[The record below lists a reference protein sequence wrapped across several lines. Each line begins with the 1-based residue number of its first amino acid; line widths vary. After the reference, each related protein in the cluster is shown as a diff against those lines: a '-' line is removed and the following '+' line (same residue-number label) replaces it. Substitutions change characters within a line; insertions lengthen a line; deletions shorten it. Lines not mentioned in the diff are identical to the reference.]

1 MKKRLSL
8 FIIFL
13 LFSFFLFFFY
23 NQKKSSTDLWDII
36 PDKSTLIIELDEP
49 NSQWDKVLFELKES
63 KLINS
68 IKSIID
74 DYNDFDNFI
83 DGKLEE
89 YLRDNKLII
98 SYFNLSNKTL
108 EPVYLSYKKNLDE
121 DFIIENLKNKDYDIN
136 ERNLNGEIIFEAKK
150 NDKNHVFAFLDNIS
164 VYSTNSLIIED
175 IIRSI
180 SNSELIFK
188 KNNPSLFSQVKIKND
203 FGNIYLNLNDIQKI
217 LLNIFPQE
225 LFNNSLKSLPKKS
238 FFDIEMS
245 NGLVRMNGFSSKID
259 SNNFTNENQYDSIL
273 NFIPSNTILYTNM
286 SSEENNQNLISNRF
300 SKALIESLNSNTY
313 FEISIINIPDNL
325 KIKNKKEIDDDIYS
339 FNDKE
344 IFTAAKIKKTDVD
357 YHYFKYEKFM
367 IITENY
373 NSLKEVKSM
382 LINKDF
388 WIKNLNF
395 NKFQKQLNESHNS
408 LLVFNINKL
417 LPINNS
423 SIGLTSL
430 QLSKIQNKYYMSFNL
445 LETDTENYVVQE
457 ENSLN
462 EYLFKNNLSSKP
474 HIIFSHINN
483 KPEVIIQDEKNIVY
497 HLSNSLEPIWS
508 DSIEKIISKIFVI
521 DYYKNNKKQIVFAS
535 PNKIYGFDRKG
546 NSLIGFPFENPSKSP
561 IQHLNII
568 DYDKS
573 KRYRIISSHRNGEI
587 YFYDKNGKTL
597 NGWNPILMEDELVQA
612 PIHTRVRGKDYIII
626 LQKNGDIYV
635 KNRRG
640 INYKGFP
647 VKLDS
652 DLTNKIHLQSSS
664 NSAQSLL
671 EILSD
676 DGKLYKINLEGKIIS
691 SKDQYRN
698 EKDAKF
704 KMIQEA
710 SGKSPAIISYDNYNL
725 FKDENNINFKNIE
738 KLKFQFYNLSKN
750 ENFLV
755 LTDTTIKKSYFLDK
769 NLNYYVNPISNQNE
783 VSILDYGN
791 SIIIYKTLN
800 NSLSM
805 IELKK

>member
-8 FIIFL
+8 LIIFL
-13 LFSFFLFFFY
+13 LFSFFLFFFF

-203 FGNIYLNLNDIQKI
+203 FGNIYLNLKDIQKI

-300 SKALIESLNSNTY
+300 SKALIESLNSNTN

-408 LLVFNINKL
+408 LLVFDINKL

-430 QLSKIQNKYYMSFNL
+430 QLSKIQNKYYMSLNL

-725 FKDENNINFKNIE
+725 FKDENNINFKNIK

>member
-203 FGNIYLNLNDIQKI
+203 FGNIYLNLKDIQKI

-300 SKALIESLNSNTY
+300 SKALIESLNSNTN
-313 FEISIINIPDNL
+313 FEISIINIRDNL

-408 LLVFNINKL
+408 LLVFDINKL

-725 FKDENNINFKNIE
+725 FKDEKNINFKNIE

>member
-8 FIIFL
+8 LIIFL
-13 LFSFFLFFFY
+13 LFSFFLFFFF

-647 VKLDS
+647 VKLDN

>member
-36 PDKSTLIIELDEP
+36 PDKSTLIIELDDP
-49 NSQWDKVLFELKES
+49 NSQWDKILFELKES

-408 LLVFNINKL
+408 LLVFDINKL

-652 DLTNKIHLQSSS
+652 DLTNKIHFQSSS

>member
-408 LLVFNINKL
+408 LLVFDINKL

-664 NSAQSLL
+664 NSAKSLL

>member
-188 KNNPSLFSQVKIKND
+188 KNNTSLFSQVKIKND

-408 LLVFNINKL
+408 LLVFDINKL

>member
-203 FGNIYLNLNDIQKI
+203 FGNIYLNLKDIQKI

-325 KIKNKKEIDDDIYS
+325 KIKNKKKIDDDIYS

-408 LLVFNINKL
+408 LLVFDINKL

-430 QLSKIQNKYYMSFNL
+430 QLSKIQNKYYMSLNL

>member
-36 PDKSTLIIELDEP
+36 PDKSTLIIELDDP
-49 NSQWDKVLFELKES
+49 NSQWDKILFELKES

-74 DYNDFDNFI
+74 NYNDFDNFI

-408 LLVFNINKL
+408 LLVFDINKL

-430 QLSKIQNKYYMSFNL
+430 QLSKIQNKYYMSLNL
-445 LETDTENYVVQE
+445 LETDTENYMVQE

-652 DLTNKIHLQSSS
+652 DLTNKIYLQSSS
-664 NSAQSLL
+664 NSAKSLL

-755 LTDTTIKKSYFLDK
+755 LTDTSIKKTYFLDK

>member
-74 DYNDFDNFI
+74 DYNNFDNFI

-203 FGNIYLNLNDIQKI
+203 FGNIYLNLKDIQKI

>member
-1 MKKRLSL
+1 MKKKLSL

-13 LFSFFLFFFY
+13 LFFFFLFFFY

-49 NSQWDKVLFELKES
+49 NSQWDKILFELKES
-63 KLINS
+63 KFINS
-68 IKSIID
+68 IKPIID
-74 DYNDFDNFI
+74 DYNDFNNFI

-89 YLRDNKLII
+89 YLNNNKVII

-108 EPVYLSYKKNLDE
+108 KPVYLSYKKNLDE
-121 DFIIENLKNKDYDIN
+121 NFIIENLKNKGYDIN
-136 ERNLNGEIIFEAKK
+136 KRNLNGEIIFEAKK
-150 NDKNHVFAFLDNIS
+150 NDENHVFTFLDNIS
-164 VYSTNSLIIED
+164 AYSTNSLIIED

-203 FGNIYLNLNDIQKI
+203 FGNIYLNLKDIQKI
-217 LLNIFPQE
+217 LLNIFPQD
-225 LFNNSLKSLPKKS
+225 LFNNLLKSLPEKS

-245 NGLVRMNGFSSKID
+245 NGLVRMNGFSSKIH

-286 SSEENNQNLISNRF
+286 SSEGGNQNLISNRF

-313 FEISIINIPDNL
+313 FEVSIINISDNL

-344 IFTAAKIKKTDVD
+344 IFTAAKIENTDID
-357 YHYFKYEKFM
+357 YYYYKYDQFM

-395 NKFQKQLNESHNS
+395 NKFKKELNESHNS
-408 LLVFNINKL
+408 LLVFDINKL
-417 LPINNS
+417 LPINHSN
-423 SIGLTSL
+423 IGLASL
-430 QLSKIQNKYYMSFNL
+430 QLSKIENKYYMSLNL
-445 LETDTENYVVQE
+445 SETDIENYVVQE
-457 ENSLN
+457 ENSIN
-462 EYLFKNNLSSKP
+462 EYLFENNLSSKP
-474 HIIFSHINN
+474 YIIFSHINN

-535 PNKIYGFDRKG
+535 SNKIYGFDRKG

-573 KRYRIISSHRNGEI
+573 KRYRIISSHKNGEI

-626 LQKNGDIYV
+626 IQKNGNIYV

-647 VKLDS
+647 VKLDT
-652 DLTNKIHLQSSS
+652 DLTNKIHLRSSS
-664 NSAQSLL
+664 NSAKSLL

-676 DGKLYKINLEGKIIS
+676 DGKLYKINLEGKIVS

-698 EKDAKF
+698 EKNSKF

-710 SGKSPAIISYDNYNL
+710 SGKSPTIISYDNYNL
-725 FKDENNINFKNIE
+725 FKDENKINFKNIE

-755 LTDTTIKKSYFLDK
+755 LTDNAIKKSYFLDK
-769 NLNYYVNPISNQNE
+769 NLNYYINPISNQNE

-791 SIIIYKTLN
+791 SIILYKTLN

>member
-36 PDKSTLIIELDEP
+36 PDKSTLIIELDDP
-49 NSQWDKVLFELKES
+49 NSQWDKILFELKES

-203 FGNIYLNLNDIQKI
+203 FGNIYLNLKDIQKI

-259 SNNFTNENQYDSIL
+259 SNNFTNENQNDSIL

-300 SKALIESLNSNTY
+300 SKALIESLNSNTH

-408 LLVFNINKL
+408 LLVFDINKL

>member
-1 MKKRLSL
+1 MKKKLSL

-13 LFSFFLFFFY
+13 LFFFFLFFFY

-49 NSQWDKVLFELKES
+49 NSQWDKILFELKES
-63 KLINS
+63 KFINS
-68 IKSIID
+68 IKPIID
-74 DYNDFDNFI
+74 DYNDFNNFI

-89 YLRDNKLII
+89 YLNNNKVII

-108 EPVYLSYKKNLDE
+108 KPVYLSYKKNLDE
-121 DFIIENLKNKDYDIN
+121 NFIIENLKNKGYDIN
-136 ERNLNGEIIFEAKK
+136 KRNLNGEIIFEAKK
-150 NDKNHVFAFLDNIS
+150 NDENHVFTFLDNIS
-164 VYSTNSLIIED
+164 AYSTNSLIIED

-203 FGNIYLNLNDIQKI
+203 FGNIYLNLKDIQKI
-217 LLNIFPQE
+217 LLNIFPQD
-225 LFNNSLKSLPKKS
+225 LFNNSLKSLPEKS

-245 NGLVRMNGFSSKID
+245 NGLVRMNGFSSKIH

-286 SSEENNQNLISNRF
+286 SSEGGNQNMISNRF

-313 FEISIINIPDNL
+313 FEVSIINISDNL

-344 IFTAAKIKKTDVD
+344 IFTAAKIENTDID
-357 YHYFKYEKFM
+357 YYYYKYDQFM

-395 NKFQKQLNESHNS
+395 NKFKKELNESHNS
-408 LLVFNINKL
+408 LLVFDINKL
-417 LPINNS
+417 LPINHSN
-423 SIGLTSL
+423 IGLTSL
-430 QLSKIQNKYYMSFNL
+430 QLSKIENKYYMSLNL
-445 LETDTENYVVQE
+445 SETDIENYVVQE
-457 ENSLN
+457 ENSIN
-462 EYLFKNNLSSKP
+462 EYLFENNLSSKP
-474 HIIFSHINN
+474 YIIFSHINN

-535 PNKIYGFDRKG
+535 SNKIYGFDRKG

-573 KRYRIISSHRNGEI
+573 KRYRIISSHKNGEI

-626 LQKNGDIYV
+626 IQKNGNIYV

-647 VKLDS
+647 VKLDT
-652 DLTNKIHLQSSS
+652 DLTNKIHLRSSS
-664 NSAQSLL
+664 NSAKSLL

-676 DGKLYKINLEGKIIS
+676 DGKLYKINLEGKIVS

-698 EKDAKF
+698 EKDSKF

-710 SGKSPAIISYDNYNL
+710 SGKSPTIISYDNYNL
-725 FKDENNINFKNIE
+725 FKDENKINFKNIE

-755 LTDTTIKKSYFLDK
+755 LTDNAIKKSYFLDK
-769 NLNYYVNPISNQNE
+769 NLNYYINPISNQNE

-791 SIIIYKTLN
+791 SIILYKTLN

>member
-23 NQKKSSTDLWDII
+23 NKKKSSTDLWDII
-36 PDKSTLIIELDEP
+36 PDKSTLIIELDDP
-49 NSQWDKVLFELKES
+49 NSQWDKILFELKES

-225 LFNNSLKSLPKKS
+225 LFNNSLKTLPKKS

-408 LLVFNINKL
+408 LLVFDINKL

>member
-36 PDKSTLIIELDEP
+36 PDKSTLIIELDDP
-49 NSQWDKVLFELKES
+49 NSQWDKILFELKES

-203 FGNIYLNLNDIQKI
+203 FGNIYLNLKDIQKI

-259 SNNFTNENQYDSIL
+259 SNNFTNENQNDSIL

-286 SSEENNQNLISNRF
+286 SSEKNNQNLISNRF

-408 LLVFNINKL
+408 LLVFDINKL

-626 LQKNGDIYV
+626 LQKNGDIYL

-769 NLNYYVNPISNQNE
+769 NLNYYINPISNQNE

>member
-36 PDKSTLIIELDEP
+36 PDKSTLIIELDDP
-49 NSQWDKVLFELKES
+49 NSQWDKILFELKES

-203 FGNIYLNLNDIQKI
+203 FGNIYLNLKDIQKI

-259 SNNFTNENQYDSIL
+259 SNNFTNENQNDSIL

-408 LLVFNINKL
+408 LLVFDINKL

-664 NSAQSLL
+664 NSAKSLL

>member
-203 FGNIYLNLNDIQKI
+203 FGNIYLNLKDIQKI

-300 SKALIESLNSNTY
+300 SKALIESLNSNTH

-325 KIKNKKEIDDDIYS
+325 QIKNKKEIDDDIYS

-561 IQHLNII
+561 IHHLNII

>member
-36 PDKSTLIIELDEP
+36 PDKSTLIIELDDP
-49 NSQWDKVLFELKES
+49 NSQWDKILFELKES

-74 DYNDFDNFI
+74 DFNDFDNFI

-203 FGNIYLNLNDIQKI
+203 FGNIYLNLKDIQKI

-408 LLVFNINKL
+408 LLVLDINKL
-417 LPINNS
+417 LTINNS

-664 NSAQSLL
+664 NSAKSLL

-725 FKDENNINFKNIE
+725 FKDEKNINFKNIE

>member
-49 NSQWDKVLFELKES
+49 NSQWDKILFELKES

-136 ERNLNGEIIFEAKK
+136 ERKLNGEIIFEAKK

-203 FGNIYLNLNDIQKI
+203 FGNIYLNLKDIQKI

-408 LLVFNINKL
+408 LLVLDINKL

-561 IQHLNII
+561 IQYLNII

>member
-1 MKKRLSL
+1 MKKKLSL

-13 LFSFFLFFFY
+13 LFFFFLFFFY

-49 NSQWDKVLFELKES
+49 NSQWDKILFELKES
-63 KLINS
+63 KFINS
-68 IKSIID
+68 IKPIID
-74 DYNDFDNFI
+74 DYNDFNNFI

-89 YLRDNKLII
+89 YLNNNKVII

-108 EPVYLSYKKNLDE
+108 KPVYLSYKKNLDE
-121 DFIIENLKNKDYDIN
+121 NFIIENLKNKGYDIN
-136 ERNLNGEIIFEAKK
+136 KRNLNGEIIFEAKK
-150 NDKNHVFAFLDNIS
+150 NDENHVFTFLDNIS
-164 VYSTNSLIIED
+164 AYSTNSLIIED

-203 FGNIYLNLNDIQKI
+203 FGNIYLNLKDIQKI
-217 LLNIFPQE
+217 LLNIFPQD
-225 LFNNSLKSLPKKS
+225 LFNNSLKSLPEKS

-245 NGLVRMNGFSSKID
+245 NGLVRMNGFSSKIY
-259 SNNFTNENQYDSIL
+259 SNNFTYENQCDSIL

-286 SSEENNQNLISNRF
+286 SSEGGNQNMISNRF

-313 FEISIINIPDNL
+313 FEVSIINISDNL

-344 IFTAAKIKKTDVD
+344 IFTAAKIENTDID
-357 YHYFKYEKFM
+357 YYYYKYDQFM

-395 NKFQKQLNESHNS
+395 NKFKKELNESHNS
-408 LLVFNINKL
+408 LLVFDINKL
-417 LPINNS
+417 LPINHSN
-423 SIGLTSL
+423 IGLTSL
-430 QLSKIQNKYYMSFNL
+430 QLSKIENKYYMSLNL
-445 LETDTENYVVQE
+445 SETDIENYVVQE
-457 ENSLN
+457 ENSIN
-462 EYLFKNNLSSKP
+462 EYLFENNLSSKP
-474 HIIFSHINN
+474 YIIFSHINN

-508 DSIEKIISKIFVI
+508 DSIEKIISKLFVI

-535 PNKIYGFDRKG
+535 SNKIYGFDRKG

-573 KRYRIISSHRNGEI
+573 KRYRIISSHKNGEI

-626 LQKNGDIYV
+626 IQKNGNIYV

-647 VKLDS
+647 VKLDT
-652 DLTNKIHLQSSS
+652 DLTNKIHLRSSS
-664 NSAQSLL
+664 NSAKSLL

-676 DGKLYKINLEGKIIS
+676 DGKLYKINLEGKIVS

-698 EKDAKF
+698 EKDSKF

-710 SGKSPAIISYDNYNL
+710 SGKSPTIISYDNYNL
-725 FKDENNINFKNIE
+725 FKDENKINFKNIE

-755 LTDTTIKKSYFLDK
+755 LTDNAIKKSYFLDK
-769 NLNYYVNPISNQNE
+769 NLNYYINPISNQNE

-791 SIIIYKTLN
+791 SIILYKTLN

>member
-238 FFDIEMS
+238 FFDVEMS

-408 LLVFNINKL
+408 LLVFDINKL

-430 QLSKIQNKYYMSFNL
+430 QLSKIQNKYYMSLNL

-462 EYLFKNNLSSKP
+462 EYLFKNHLSSKP

-664 NSAQSLL
+664 NSAKSLL

>member
-1 MKKRLSL
+1 MKKKLSL

-13 LFSFFLFFFY
+13 LFFFFLFFFY

-49 NSQWDKVLFELKES
+49 NSQWDKILFELKES
-63 KLINS
+63 KFINS
-68 IKSIID
+68 IKPIID
-74 DYNDFDNFI
+74 DYNDFNNFI

-89 YLRDNKLII
+89 YLNNNKVII

-108 EPVYLSYKKNLDE
+108 KPVYLSYKKNLDE
-121 DFIIENLKNKDYDIN
+121 NFIIENLKNKGYDIN
-136 ERNLNGEIIFEAKK
+136 KRNLNGEIIFEAKK
-150 NDKNHVFAFLDNIS
+150 NDENHVFTFLDNIS
-164 VYSTNSLIIED
+164 AYSTNSLIIED

-203 FGNIYLNLNDIQKI
+203 FGNIYLNLKDIQKI
-217 LLNIFPQE
+217 LLNIFPQD
-225 LFNNSLKSLPKKS
+225 LFNNSLKSLPEKS

-245 NGLVRMNGFSSKID
+245 NGLVRMNGFSSKIH

-286 SSEENNQNLISNRF
+286 SSEGGNQNLISNRF

-313 FEISIINIPDNL
+313 FEVSIINISDNL

-344 IFTAAKIKKTDVD
+344 IFTAAKIENTDI
-357 YHYFKYEKFM
+357 YYYYYKYDQFM

-395 NKFQKQLNESHNS
+395 NKFKKELNESHNS
-408 LLVFNINKL
+408 LLVFDINKL
-417 LPINNS
+417 LPINHSN
-423 SIGLTSL
+423 IGLASL
-430 QLSKIQNKYYMSFNL
+430 QLSKIENKYYMSLNL
-445 LETDTENYVVQE
+445 SETDIKNYVVQE
-457 ENSLN
+457 ENSIN
-462 EYLFKNNLSSKP
+462 EYLFENNLSSKP
-474 HIIFSHINN
+474 YIIFSHINN

-535 PNKIYGFDRKG
+535 SNKIYGFDRKG

-573 KRYRIISSHRNGEI
+573 KRYRIISSHKNGEI

-626 LQKNGDIYV
+626 IQKNGNIYV

-647 VKLDS
+647 VKLDT
-652 DLTNKIHLQSSS
+652 DLTNKIHLRSSS
-664 NSAQSLL
+664 NSAKSLL

-676 DGKLYKINLEGKIIS
+676 DGKLYKINLEGKIVS

-698 EKDAKF
+698 EKNSKF

-710 SGKSPAIISYDNYNL
+710 SGKSPTIISYDNYNL
-725 FKDENNINFKNIE
+725 FKDENKINFKNIE

-755 LTDTTIKKSYFLDK
+755 LTDNGIKKSYFLDK
-769 NLNYYVNPISNQNE
+769 NLNYYINPISNQNE

-791 SIIIYKTLN
+791 SIILYKTLN

>member
-49 NSQWDKVLFELKES
+49 NSQWDKILFELKES

-408 LLVFNINKL
+408 LLVFDINKL

>member
-8 FIIFL
+8 LIIFL

-203 FGNIYLNLNDIQKI
+203 FGNIYLNLKDIQKI

-408 LLVFNINKL
+408 LLVFDINKL

>member
-36 PDKSTLIIELDEP
+36 PDKSTLIIELDDP
-49 NSQWDKVLFELKES
+49 NSQWDKILFELKES

-203 FGNIYLNLNDIQKI
+203 FGNIYLNLKDIQKI

-382 LINKDF
+382 LKNKDF

-408 LLVFNINKL
+408 LLVFDINKL

-430 QLSKIQNKYYMSFNL
+430 QLSKIQNKYYMSLNL

-626 LQKNGDIYV
+626 LQKNGDIYL

-647 VKLDS
+647 IKLDS

-664 NSAQSLL
+664 NSAKSLL

>member
-121 DFIIENLKNKDYDIN
+121 GFIIENLKNKDYDIN

-245 NGLVRMNGFSSKID
+245 NGLVRMNGFSSKIH
-259 SNNFTNENQYDSIL
+259 SNNFTYENQYDSIL

-286 SSEENNQNLISNRF
+286 SSEGGNQNMISNRF

-313 FEISIINIPDNL
+313 FEVSIINISDNL

-408 LLVFNINKL
+408 LLVFDINKL

-430 QLSKIQNKYYMSFNL
+430 QLSKIQNKYYMSLNL

-474 HIIFSHINN
+474 NIIFSHINN

-755 LTDTTIKKSYFLDK
+755 LTDTKIKKSYFLDK

>member
-8 FIIFL
+8 LIIFL
-13 LFSFFLFFFY
+13 LFSFFLFFFF

-36 PDKSTLIIELDEP
+36 PDKSTLIIELDDP
-49 NSQWDKVLFELKES
+49 NSQWDKILFELKES

-587 YFYDKNGKTL
+587 YFYNKNGKTL

>member
-1 MKKRLSL
+1 MKKKLSL

-13 LFSFFLFFFY
+13 LFFFFLFFFY

-49 NSQWDKVLFELKES
+49 NSQWDKILFELKES
-63 KLINS
+63 KFINS
-68 IKSIID
+68 IKPIID
-74 DYNDFDNFI
+74 DYNDFNNFI

-89 YLRDNKLII
+89 YLNNNKVII

-108 EPVYLSYKKNLDE
+108 KPVYLSYKKNLDE
-121 DFIIENLKNKDYDIN
+121 NFIIENLKNKGYDIN
-136 ERNLNGEIIFEAKK
+136 KRNLNGEIIFEAKK
-150 NDKNHVFAFLDNIS
+150 NDENHVFTFLDNIS
-164 VYSTNSLIIED
+164 AYSTNSLIIED

-188 KNNPSLFSQVKIKND
+188 KNNLSLFSQVKIKND
-203 FGNIYLNLNDIQKI
+203 FGNIYLNLKDIQKI
-217 LLNIFPQE
+217 LLNIFPQD
-225 LFNNSLKSLPKKS
+225 LFNNSLKSLPEKS

-245 NGLVRMNGFSSKID
+245 NGLVRMNGFSSKIH

-286 SSEENNQNLISNRF
+286 SSEGGNQNLISNRF

-313 FEISIINIPDNL
+313 FEVSIINIPDNL

-344 IFTAAKIKKTDVD
+344 VFTAAKIENTDID
-357 YHYFKYEKFM
+357 YYYYKYDQFM

-395 NKFQKQLNESHNS
+395 NKFKKELNESHNS
-408 LLVFNINKL
+408 LLVFDINKL
-417 LPINNS
+417 LPINHSN
-423 SIGLTSL
+423 IGLASL
-430 QLSKIQNKYYMSFNL
+430 QLSKIENKYYMSLNL
-445 LETDTENYVVQE
+445 SETDIENYVVQE
-457 ENSLN
+457 ENSIN
-462 EYLFKNNLSSKP
+462 EYLFENNLSSKP
-474 HIIFSHINN
+474 YIIFSHINN

-508 DSIEKIISKIFVI
+508 DSIEKIISKLFVI

-535 PNKIYGFDRKG
+535 SNKIYGFDRKG

-573 KRYRIISSHRNGEI
+573 KRYRIISSHKNGEI

-626 LQKNGDIYV
+626 IQKNGNIYV

-647 VKLDS
+647 VKLDT
-652 DLTNKIHLQSSS
+652 DLTNKIHLRSSS
-664 NSAQSLL
+664 NSAKSLL

-676 DGKLYKINLEGKIIS
+676 DGKLYKINLEGKIVS

-698 EKDAKF
+698 EKNSKF

-710 SGKSPAIISYDNYNL
+710 SGKSPTIISYDNYNL
-725 FKDENNINFKNIE
+725 FKDENKINFKNIE

-755 LTDTTIKKSYFLDK
+755 LTDNAIKKSYFLDK
-769 NLNYYVNPISNQNE
+769 NLNYYINPISNQNE
-783 VSILDYGN
+783 VSILDYSN
-791 SIIIYKTLN
+791 SIILYKTLN

>member
-36 PDKSTLIIELDEP
+36 PDKSTLIIELDDP
-49 NSQWDKVLFELKES
+49 NSQWDKILFELKES

-313 FEISIINIPDNL
+313 FEISIINISDNL

-408 LLVFNINKL
+408 LLVFDINKL

-457 ENSLN
+457 ENFLN

-521 DYYKNNKKQIVFAS
+521 NYYKNNKKQIVFAS

>member
-49 NSQWDKVLFELKES
+49 NSQWDKILFELKES

-68 IKSIID
+68 LKSIID

-203 FGNIYLNLNDIQKI
+203 FGNIYLNLKDIQKI

-300 SKALIESLNSNTY
+300 SKALIESLNSNTN

-325 KIKNKKEIDDDIYS
+325 QIKNKKEIDDDIYS

-344 IFTAAKIKKTDVD
+344 IFTAAKIKKTNVD

-408 LLVFNINKL
+408 LLVLDINKL

-430 QLSKIQNKYYMSFNL
+430 QLSKIQNKYYMSLNL

>member
-36 PDKSTLIIELDEP
+36 PDKSTLIIELDDP
-49 NSQWDKVLFELKES
+49 NSQWDKILFELKES

-408 LLVFNINKL
+408 LLVFDINKL

-664 NSAQSLL
+664 NSAKSLL

-755 LTDTTIKKSYFLDK
+755 LTDSTIKKSYFLDK

>member
-36 PDKSTLIIELDEP
+36 PDKSTLIIELDDP
-49 NSQWDKVLFELKES
+49 NSQWDKILFELKES

-203 FGNIYLNLNDIQKI
+203 FGNIYLNLKDIQKI

-408 LLVFNINKL
+408 LLVFDINKL

-430 QLSKIQNKYYMSFNL
+430 QLSKIQNKYYMSLNL

>member
-408 LLVFNINKL
+408 LLVLDINKL

-725 FKDENNINFKNIE
+725 FKDEKNINFKNIE

>member
-203 FGNIYLNLNDIQKI
+203 FGNIYLNLKDIQKI

-259 SNNFTNENQYDSIL
+259 SNNFTNENQNDSIL

-357 YHYFKYEKFM
+357 YHYYKYEKFM

-408 LLVFNINKL
+408 LLVFDINKL

-430 QLSKIQNKYYMSFNL
+430 QLSKIQNKYYMSLNL

-626 LQKNGDIYV
+626 LQKNGDIYL

-647 VKLDS
+647 IKLDS

-664 NSAQSLL
+664 NSAKSLL

-725 FKDENNINFKNIE
+725 FKDENKINFKNIE

-755 LTDTTIKKSYFLDK
+755 LTDTKIKKSYFLDK
-769 NLNYYVNPISNQNE
+769 NLDYYINPISNQNE

>member
-36 PDKSTLIIELDEP
+36 PDKSTLIIELDDP
-49 NSQWDKVLFELKES
+49 NSQWDKILFELKES

-357 YHYFKYEKFM
+357 YHYFKYEKFI

-408 LLVFNINKL
+408 LLVLDINKL
-417 LPINNS
+417 LTINNS

-430 QLSKIQNKYYMSFNL
+430 QLSKIQNKYYMSLNL

-587 YFYDKNGKTL
+587 YFYNKNGKIL

>member
-36 PDKSTLIIELDEP
+36 PDKSTLIIELDDP
-49 NSQWDKVLFELKES
+49 NSQWDKILFELKES

-108 EPVYLSYKKNLDE
+108 ESVYLSYKKNLDE

-203 FGNIYLNLNDIQKI
+203 FGNIYLNLKDIQKI

-259 SNNFTNENQYDSIL
+259 SNNFTNENQNDSIL

-344 IFTAAKIKKTDVD
+344 IFTAAKIKNTDVD

-408 LLVFNINKL
+408 LLVFDINKL

-423 SIGLTSL
+423 GIGLTSL

-521 DYYKNNKKQIVFAS
+521 DYYKNNKKQIVFAGT
-535 PNKIYGFDRKG
+535 NKIYGFDRKG

-587 YFYDKNGKTL
+587 YFYNKNGKTL

-738 KLKFQFYNLSKN
+738 KLKFQFYNLNKN

-769 NLNYYVNPISNQNE
+769 NLNYYINPISNQNE

>member
-8 FIIFL
+8 LIIFL

>member
-164 VYSTNSLIIED
+164 VYSTNSIIIED

-259 SNNFTNENQYDSIL
+259 SNNFTNENQNDSIL

-325 KIKNKKEIDDDIYS
+325 QIKNKKEIDDDIYS